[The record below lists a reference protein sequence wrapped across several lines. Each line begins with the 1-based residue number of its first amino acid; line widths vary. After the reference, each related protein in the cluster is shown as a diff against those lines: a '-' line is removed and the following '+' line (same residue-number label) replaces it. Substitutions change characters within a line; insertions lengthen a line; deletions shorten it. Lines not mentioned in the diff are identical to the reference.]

1 MWLLEEPP
9 LEHIKEVYGVELT
22 KEWLER
28 AQLSAN
34 PGRVVDLVT
43 LYRGGR
49 VHPRAAA
56 RAARAEL
63 TGKSGSD

>member
-1 MWLLEEPP
+1 
-9 LEHIKEVYGVELT
+9 
-22 KEWLER
+22 
-28 AQLSAN
+28 
-34 PGRVVDLVT
+34 VVDLVT